1 MILGQPDFSI
11 IGRNECV
18 CQEMAECIVRVTILF
33 DGKSD
38 RTESK
43 IHKRGKCFIDLKF
56 PATFIKPHRWRNG

>member
-1 MILGQPDFSI
+1 MFLGQPDFSI

-18 CQEMAECIVRVTILF
+18 CQKMAECIIRVTILF

-43 IHKRGKCFIDLKF
+43 IHKRGKCFIDLKCNCNSSMLLGCD
-56 PATFIKPHRWRNG
+56 TW